1 MPYWKNTK
9 NTFFHDAAKTPQ
21 ISLKEICVEN
31 NLAKNLLKYVVILFT
46 KWKLKIL
53 T

>member
-1 MPYWKNTK
+1 MKHRKNREIL
-9 NTFFHDAAKTPQ
+9 DAAKTPQ

-31 NLAKNLLKYVVILFT
+31 NLAQNLLKYVVILFT
-46 KWKLKIL
+46 KWKIKIL